1 MNQELPN
8 VTQKSATNPAA
19 EKTGSGVEIVT
30 TKLAHLINMARKN
43 SLWPMPMGIS
53 CCAIEMMAVGASRY
67 DIARFGSE
75 AFRFSPRQADLMI
88 VAGTLTHKMAPVVR
102 RVYEQMPEPKWV
114 IAMGACLTT
123 GGMFDSYPV
132 VQGLDHVLPV
142 DVYVP
147 GCPPRPEGLL
157 WALMQIQNKAQ
168 ASGKINPV
176 SRVNEYQPDFKIT
189 EVPTHEKPTREH
201 TMMLNV
207 GPQHPSTHGVLRLV
221 LEIDGEDIVKAY
233 PHVGY
238 LHRGYEKL
246 GEHRTYHQYI
256 TYTDRLDYLAPL
268 SNNVAYAMAVEKLMG
283 IELTPRNKYIRVL
296 CCELA
301 RLSGHLLSM
310 GTYAMDLGA
319 MTVFL
324 YTFQQREMIYNLQ
337 EMLTGA
343 RMTTSFTRIGGL
355 ARDLP
360 DNFLDAMATV
370 LNGIE
375 PVLAECEGL
384 LNKNPIWVGRTQDI
398 MIIDQNL
405 CNQYGLTGPILRAAG
420 VPYDIRKEHPYL
432 AYNELDFDIPVGT
445 RGDAYDRYMIRI
457 MEMKES
463 IKILRQVIKQMPDGP
478 VNSDVAGVTLPE
490 KERVYNNME
499 ELINHFKIISE
510 GFAPPVGDVYSAIE
524 SPKGELGFYMVS
536 DGSSRAWRMRIKSP
550 SFTNIQVLS
559 EILPGNKIADV
570 VTAISSIDPVMGEC
584 DR

>member
-1 MNQELPN
+1 
-8 VTQKSATNPAA
+8 
-19 EKTGSGVEIVT
+19 
-30 TKLAHLINMARKN
+30 
-43 SLWPMPMGIS
+43 
-53 CCAIEMMAVGASRY
+53 
-67 DIARFGSE
+67 
-75 AFRFSPRQADLMI
+75 
-88 VAGTLTHKMAPVVR
+88 
-102 RVYEQMPEPKWV
+102 
-114 IAMGACLTT
+114 
-123 GGMFDSYPV
+123 
-132 VQGLDHVLPV
+132 
-142 DVYVP
+142 
-147 GCPPRPEGLL
+147 
-157 WALMQIQNKAQ
+157 
-168 ASGKINPV
+168 
-176 SRVNEYQPDFKIT
+176 
-189 EVPTHEKPTREH
+189 
-201 TMMLNV
+201 
-207 GPQHPSTHGVLRLV
+207 
-221 LEIDGEDIVKAY
+221 
-233 PHVGY
+233 
-238 LHRGYEKL
+238 
-246 GEHRTYHQYI
+246 
-256 TYTDRLDYLAPL
+256 
-268 SNNVAYAMAVEKLMG
+268 
-283 IELTPRNKYIRVL
+283 
-296 CCELA
+296 
-301 RLSGHLLSM
+301 
-310 GTYAMDLGA
+310 
-319 MTVFL
+319 
-324 YTFQQREMIYNLQ
+324 
-337 EMLTGA
+337 MLTGA

-360 DNFLDAMATV
+360 DNFLEAMATV

-405 CNQYGLTGPILRAAG
+405 CTQYGLTGPILRAAG

-490 KERVYNNME
+490 KEKVYNNME